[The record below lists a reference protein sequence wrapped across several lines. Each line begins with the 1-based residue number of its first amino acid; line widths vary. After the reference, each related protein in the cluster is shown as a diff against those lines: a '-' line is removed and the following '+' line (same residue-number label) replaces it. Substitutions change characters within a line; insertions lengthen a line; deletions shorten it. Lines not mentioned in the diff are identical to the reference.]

1 MPRLPS
7 MDSEMVRILV
17 KSASVH
23 NTALYM
29 LVISEQPK
37 TCFNFPH
44 DRKKEG
50 MSTIYT
56 LEK

>member
-1 MPRLPS
+1 MPCLPS
-7 MDSEMVRILV
+7 MDSKMIILLV
-17 KSASVH
+17 KIASVH

-50 MSTIYT
+50 MSTEYI
-56 LEK
+56 LEQ